1 MSRIRQPR
9 RPTVESPLIRS
20 LSLRL
25 PGGYRLH
32 DHEHGWAQVVYAA
45 RGVMSVEANAERWIV
60 PPMRCLLVPG
70 AITHRIEMIGETWMR
85 TVYIRPDLA
94 AGLPPGIRVLDV
106 SPLLREL
113 LLEIVHLGALDDE
126 NESHRS
132 LTNILLDQLIGS
144 RELGLALP
152 LPSDPRARVVADRV
166 LMLPGDDAPL
176 AELTRGAGVSP
187 RTAER
192 LFLNETGLSFGR
204 WRQQAR
210 LQLAVRRLAEGA
222 AVTTVALECG
232 YDSVSA
238 FVVMFKRALG
248 TTPGRYIGDSRA
260 DAADRRERN
269 PD

>member
-1 MSRIRQPR
+1 MSKKRQS
-9 RPTVESPLIRS
+9 RPSREASPPIRS

-25 PGGYRLH
+25 PGGYRLR

-70 AITHRIEMIGETWMR
+70 AITHVIETIGETWMR
-85 TVYIRPDLA
+85 TVYIRHDLA
-94 AGLPPGIRVLDV
+94 ASLPPGVRVLDV

-113 LLEIVHLGALDDE
+113 LLEIVRLGALDDGDDT
-126 NESHRS
+126 HRA
-132 LTNILLDQLIGS
+132 LAVLLLHQLIGS
-144 RELGLALP
+144 RDVGLVLP
-152 LPSDPRARVVADRV
+152 LPSDPRARAVAVRV
-166 LMLPGDDAPL
+166 LAEPGDDAAL
-176 AELTRGAGVSP
+176 AHLTRGAGVSA

-192 LFLNETGLSFGR
+192 LFMKETGLSFGR

-210 LQLAVRRLAEGA
+210 LQLAVRRLADGA

-248 TTPGRYIGDSRA
+248 TTPGRYIAGFGAGSTA
-260 DAADRRERN
+260 LAE
-269 PD
+269 